1 MKFLSFKT
9 KKNFLARSITGFA
22 FLLFTFY
29 FANGQGLPVAAPASV
44 GMNAAKLDQIEQLV
58 LADIADKKLPGAV
71 VIVGR
76 KGKIVYRKA
85 FGNRSL
91 VPTVE
96 KMTVDTIFDVASL
109 TKPVATATSIMILI
123 EQGKL
128 RLNDTIGK
136 FIPEIDDEQ
145 AKRVTIQQ
153 LLTHTSG
160 YRPDFDLGEKWTG
173 RDGMLA
179 ALKKE
184 KLRAAPGTRFVYSD
198 IGFIVLGEIVE
209 RTAKTGSDNFAEKSF
224 VSLDLLQTKFT
235 PYEEVP
241 LIARDLPAAEREQ
254 RANENAA
261 RIDRNLKKVR
271 TIAPTENIKGQLN
284 YLGSKFEGQEKEGEA
299 MLRGYVHDPTA
310 SRMGGVAGHAG
321 LFSTADDLAR
331 YAQMLLNGGVAPVWP
346 SGRNAS
352 VNERASNADARG
364 TLPNGRVSARR
375 ILSAQT
381 VAKMTQP
388 YVVAED
394 GSARGLGWDM
404 NTSFSSNRGD
414 LFPLGSFGH
423 TGFTGTS
430 IWIDPT
436 SQTFVVFM
444 SNRVHPDGK
453 GDVTPLRSRVST
465 VVASAIEDL
474 PVEKW
479 KEAEA
484 RYNAAVAAQIPGFVE
499 RKTQVSAVSGLLPS
513 NQSAFNIHPPQ
524 NLPISNTQG
533 IVARSFLKNA
543 VLNGVDVLEKNGFK
557 DLDGKKIGLVTNHTG
572 LNQKGKSTI
581 DILHEAKNVDLVSIF
596 APEHGI
602 RGELDTEKI
611 DDTKDEKTGLPV
623 YSLYKDGMRRPK
635 PEQLAGLDAIVYDI
649 QDIGARFYTY
659 TATLKNVMEEAAKA
673 KIPVYVLDRPN
684 PINGVSVE
692 GPLAEEDKLS
702 FIAAHTTPVRY
713 GLTIGELGQMMNAE
727 RKIGADL
734 RVIRMDG
741 WSRTMWFDD
750 TVQTW
755 VNPSPNMRSLT
766 QATLYPGIGLLETT
780 NLSVGRGTDTPFEVI
795 GAPWLDGQKLAFH
808 LNSRAIPGVRF
819 VPIRFKPNASV
830 FKDEQLGGVNI
841 IVTDRNALNSV
852 RMGIEIAAALRK
864 LYPAEWQVDRY
875 GRLLVNA
882 AVLELVKKG
891 ETPENIERSWA
902 AAAAEFMTRRAS
914 YLLYK

>member
-1 MKFLSFKT
+1 MSVRFSSLRKSGVFRSLVFSVRLFVLAGSLSFMT
-9 KKNFLARSITGFA
+9 AA
-22 FLLFTFY
+22 
-29 FANGQGLPVAAPASV
+29 QGLPLAAPASV
-44 GMNAAKLDQIEQLV
+44 GMNAAKLDQIEQIV

-109 TKPVATATSIMILI
+109 TKPVATATSIMILV

-128 RLNDTIGK
+128 RLNDTVGK
-136 FIPEIDDEQ
+136 FIPDIDDES

-153 LLTHTSG
+153 LLTHPSG

-184 KLRAAPGTRFVYSD
+184 KLRNPPGTRFVYSD
-198 IGFIVLGEIVE
+198 IGFIVLGEILHRITKSGVSTFFQE
-209 RTAKTGSDNFAEKSF
+209 SVYTPIIGPRDLLNRGRTFFHPYRAAFVDMPVGF
-224 VSLDLLQTKFT
+224 VSEYGDVTKDVAF
-235 PYEEVP
+235 YRRHKSSV
-241 LIARDLPAAEREQ
+241 
-254 RANENAA
+254 
-261 RIDRNLKKVR
+261 
-271 TIAPTENIKGQLN
+271 APTENIRGQDS
-284 YLGSKFEGQEKEGEA
+284 YLGSKFEGDETSGKEI
-299 MLRGYVHDPTA
+299 LRGRVHDPT
-310 SRMGGVAGHAG
+310 SYRMGGVAGHAG

-331 YAQMLLNGGVAPVWP
+331 YAQMLLNGGVAPASTGRNP
-346 SGRNAS
+346 SGSEGVSGR
-352 VNERASNADARG
+352 RKY
-364 TLPNGRVSARR
+364 TLPTGGVSASSGQRV
-375 ILSAQT
+375 LSAQT
-381 VAKMTQP
+381 IAKMTQP

-404 NTSFSSNRGD
+404 NTSFSANRGD

-423 TGFTGTS
+423 TGFTGTG

-436 SQTFVVFM
+436 SQTFYVFL

-453 GDVTPLRSRVST
+453 GDVTPLRGKVAT
-465 VVASAIEDL
+465 IVASAIEDL
-474 PVEKW
+474 PIEKW

-484 RYNAAVAAQIPGFVE
+484 KFNAAVAAQVPGFVARAE
-499 RKTQVSAVSGLLPS
+499 AARRQAGGTQSVHTL
-513 NQSAFNIHPPQ
+513 
-524 NLPISNTQG
+524 T
-533 IVARSFLKNA
+533 
-543 VLNGVDVLEKNGFK
+543 VLNGIDILEKTNFK
-557 DLDGKKIGLVTNHTG
+557 ELEGKKIGLVTNHTG
-572 LNQKGKSTI
+572 RNLAGKSTI

-635 PEQLAGLDAIVYDI
+635 QEQLQGLDAIVYDI

-684 PINGVSVE
+684 PINGNEVE
-692 GPLAEEDKLS
+692 GSLAEEDKLS
-702 FIAAHTTPVRY
+702 FIAAHTIPVRY

-734 RVIRMDG
+734 RVVKMEG
-741 WSRTMWFDD
+741 WSRSMWFDE
-750 TVQTW
+750 TGQTW

-795 GAPWLDGQKLAFH
+795 GAPWLDGRRLAQY
-808 LNSRAIPGVRF
+808 LNERNNPGVRF
-819 VPIRFKPNASV
+819 VPVRFKPKASV
-830 FKDEQLGGVNI
+830 FKDEDLGGVNI
-841 IVTDRNALNSV
+841 VITDRSRFNSV
-852 RMGIEIAAALRK
+852 RTGIEIAAAIRK
-864 LYPAEWQVDRY
+864 FYPAEWQADRY
-875 GRLLVNA
+875 LRLLVNQD
-882 AVLELVKKG
+882 VLDRLKRG
-891 ETPENIERSWA
+891 ETPEQIERSWQA
-902 AAAAEFMTRRAS
+902 ALTEFGRRRAS